1 MKVNISDEMVHS
13 PAHYTSGDIE
23 CITYL
28 EDNLGA
34 EGFSYFCE
42 GNVKKYMHRF
52 RQKGELQDLEKAR
65 WYLNRLI
72 LCIDNF

>member
-34 EGFSYFCE
+34 EVFSYFCE
-42 GNVKKYMHRF
+42 GNVKKYMHRW
-52 RQKGELQDLEKAR
+52 RQKGELQDLEKAQ
-65 WYLNRLI
+65 WYLQRLI
-72 LCIDNF
+72 SCVDKF